1 MKMDCRKR
9 SILWSSIA
17 LLVLGVFIFIAPA
30 QAWNNHDTIAKTDYG
45 KLKGYVNEDKEVL
58 VWKGVPY
65 AKPPVGELRWAAPL
79 DPEPWHGVRD
89 ATLPAKKCTQL
100 FTTNEWIRTGV
111 VDPES
116 SEDCLYVDIYRP
128 ERPAH
133 QHEGLPVYVWIHGGS
148 NNFGSGRDYDGSVLA
163 AQSDVVVVVV
173 QYRLGPIGWF
183 YHPAIQTGGAD
194 ILSDSGNFGTLDH
207 AQALKWI
214 HENIDAFGGNPHNV
228 TITGESAGAHNT
240 MNMVISPLGK
250 GLFHRAMSESG
261 GMRTVPPLTTTD
273 PKIIP
278 GRIQANDIIEK
289 LLMYKAGIIPP
300 VSPATRA
307 IYTQLRIDMENAGT
321 LEAYLRA
328 TTAGD
333 FFLAIV
339 KYGSVP
345 TFPAI
350 EDGTVM
356 PVGGWIPAIQAG
368 KYNKVPI
375 ILGSN
380 EYESKSFMPL
390 YGPAIKPL
398 GVPSGPYTWFNLI
411 DVLKGNQKPV
421 VGGVFTL
428 DDVLPQQHD
437 KDIYEL
443 TGYYGSQNWKAK
455 FVDTVAHEL
464 AKVQDDVY
472 AYLFKW
478 GGIGSG
484 PSPFDF
490 IYGAGHASEIAFF
503 FGGDQGLFGYPF
515 VPANEAGRKDLQHA
529 MMEYLANFA
538 YTGNPNDYFSFHTE
552 WKKWPHSSR
561 LPKWKEWSNHPGAPK
576 AIVFDAD
583 FNRAH
588 IAMMN
593 EELTVEGVTAAFED
607 AMKSKGLTT
616 AEKIAARV
624 FQFSSPW

>member
-1 MKMDCRKR
+1 MNCKKR
-9 SILWSSIA
+9 SALWSSIA

-30 QAWNNHDTIAKTDYG
+30 QAWDNHDPIAKTDYG

-65 AKPPVGELRWAAPL
+65 ARAPVGGLRWKAPE

-89 ATLPAKKCTQL
+89 ATLPAKMCTQL
-100 FTTNEWIRTGV
+100 LTTEEWIRTGV

-128 ERPAH
+128 ERPTY
-133 QHEGLPVYVWIHGGS
+133 QWERLPVYVWIHGGS

-163 AQSDVVVVVV
+163 ARSDVVVVVV

-183 YHPAIQTGGAD
+183 YHPAIQTGG
-194 ILSDSGNFGTLDH
+194 ILSNSGNFGTLDH

-214 HENIDAFGGNPHNV
+214 HENIEAFGGNPHNV
-228 TITGESAGAHNT
+228 TVTGESAGAHNT
-240 MNMVISPLGK
+240 MNLVISPLAK
-250 GLFHRAMSESG
+250 GLLHKAMSESG
-261 GMRTVPPLTTTD
+261 GMVTVTTD
-273 PKIIP
+273 SA
-278 GRIQANDIIEK
+278 RVSANDYIEK
-289 LLMYKAGIIPP
+289 LLMYKDGVIPP
-300 VSPATRA
+300 VAPATRA
-307 IYTQLRIDMENAGT
+307 IYTQRRIDMENAHT

-333 FFLAIV
+333 FFLAIL

-350 EDGTVM
+350 EEGTVM
-356 PVGGWIPAIQAG
+356 PVGGWMPAIKAG

-390 YGPAIKPL
+390 YYSFVKPL
-398 GVPSGPYTWFNLI
+398 GVPSGPHTWFDLI
-411 DVLKGNQKPV
+411 HVLRKDTTPLLTV
-421 VGGVFTL
+421 
-428 DDVLPQQHD
+428 DDVLPIQHD

-529 MMEYLANFA
+529 MMEYLKHFA
-538 YTGNPNDYFSFHTE
+538 WTGNPNYYFPCSP
-552 WKKWPHSSR
+552 WLQKWSHFSY
-561 LPKWKEWSNHPGAPK
+561 LPRWKEWSNDSGAPK

-583 FNRAH
+583 FNHAQ
-588 IAMMN
+588 IAMMTD
-593 EELTVEGVTAAFED
+593 ELTIEGVTAAFEA
-607 AMKSKGLTT
+607 AMTAKNLT
-616 AEKIAARV
+616 ASEKIAARI
-624 FQFSSPW
+624 FQFSKPW

>member
-1 MKMDCRKR
+1 MDCRKR
-9 SILWSSIA
+9 RILWSSIA

-30 QAWNNHDTIAKTDYG
+30 QAWDNHDPIAKTDYG
-45 KLKGYVNEDKEVL
+45 KLKGYVDEDKEVL

-65 AKPPVGELRWAAPL
+65 AQPPLGDSRWKAPE

-89 ATLPAKKCTQL
+89 ATQPAKKCTQL
-100 FTTNEWIRTGV
+100 LTTKEWIRTGV

-128 ERPAH
+128 ERPTYH
-133 QHEGLPVYVWIHGGS
+133 HERLPVYVWIHGGS
-148 NNFGSGRDYDGSVLA
+148 NNFGSGRDYDGSILA

-214 HENIDAFGGNPHNV
+214 HENIESFGGNPHNV
-228 TITGESAGAHNT
+228 TVTGESAGAHNT

-261 GMRTVPPLTTTD
+261 GMVTVTTASA
-273 PKIIP
+273 
-278 GRIQANDIIEK
+278 RVSANDYIEK
-289 LLMYKAGIIPP
+289 LIRYKENVDA
-300 VSPATRA
+300 ATAKQR
-307 IYTQLRIDMENAGT
+307 RIDMENAGT
-321 LEAYLRA
+321 LEAYLKA
-328 TTAGD
+328 STAGD
-333 FFLAIV
+333 FFLALL

-356 PVGGWIPAIQAG
+356 PVGGWIPAIKADN
-368 KYNKVPI
+368 YNKMPI

-390 YGPAIKPL
+390 YYAYVKPL

-411 DVLKGNQKPV
+411 NVLRKDMPITVN
-421 VGGVFTL
+421 
-428 DDVLPQQHD
+428 DVLPTPAD
-437 KDIYEL
+437 KDLYEL
-443 TGYYGSQNWKAK
+443 TGYYGSRNWKAK
-455 FVDTVAHEL
+455 FVDTVAYEL

-490 IYGAGHASEIAFF
+490 IYGAGHSGEIPFF
-503 FGGDQGLFGYPF
+503 FGSDQGLFGYPF

-529 MMEYLANFA
+529 MMAYLAQFVR
-538 YTGNPNDYFSFHTE
+538 TGNPNHHLFHPHW
-552 WKKWPHSSR
+552 WKKSAHYSH
-561 LPKWKEWSNHPGAPK
+561 LPKWIKWSNAPGDPK
-576 AIVFDAD
+576 AIIFDAD
-583 FNRAH
+583 FNQAN
-588 IAMMN
+588 IEMMN
-593 EELTVEGVTAAFED
+593 EELTVEGVTTAFEA
-607 AMKSKGLTT
+607 AMTTKGLSPL
-616 AEKIAARV
+616 EKAAARI
-624 FQFSSPW
+624 FQFSKPW

>member
-9 SILWSSIA
+9 RILWSSIA

-30 QAWNNHDTIAKTDYG
+30 QAWDNHDPIAKTDYG
-45 KLKGYVNEDKEVL
+45 KLKGYVDGDKEVL

-65 AKPPVGELRWAAPL
+65 ARPPVGELRWAAPL
-79 DPEPWHGVRD
+79 DPEAWHGVRD
-89 ATLPAKKCTQL
+89 ATLPANKCTQL
-100 FTTNEWIRTGV
+100 FTTKEWIRTGV
-111 VDPES
+111 VDPDS

-128 ERPAH
+128 ERPTY
-133 QHEGLPVYVWIHGGS
+133 QHEKLPVYVWIHGGS

-214 HENIDAFGGNPHNV
+214 RENIEAFGGNPHNV
-228 TITGESAGAHNT
+228 TVTGESAGAHNT
-240 MNMVISPLGK
+240 MNMVISRLGK

-261 GMRTVPPLTTTD
+261 GMVTVTTASA
-273 PKIIP
+273 
-278 GRIQANDIIEK
+278 RLSANDYIQK
-289 LLMYKAGIIPP
+289 LIRYKENVDA
-300 VSPATRA
+300 ATATAR
-307 IYTQLRIDMENAGT
+307 RIAMETAGT
-321 LEAYLRA
+321 LEAYLRG

-333 FFLAIV
+333 FFLAIL

-390 YGPAIKPL
+390 YYSFVKPL
-398 GVPSGPYTWFNLI
+398 GVPSGSHTWFDLI
-411 DVLKGNQKPV
+411 HVLRKDTTP
-421 VGGVFTL
+421 FLTL

-443 TGYYGSQNWKAK
+443 TGYYGSRNWKAK

-538 YTGNPNDYFSFHTE
+538 YTGNPNDDFSFHTQ
-552 WKKWPHSSR
+552 WKKWSHSSR
-561 LPKWKEWSNHPGAPK
+561 LPKWKEWSNHQGAPK
-576 AIVFDAD
+576 AIVFDA
-583 FNRAH
+583 NLNHAQ
-588 IAMMN
+588 IKMMN
-593 EELTVEGVTAAFED
+593 DELTIEGVTAAFEA
-607 AMKSKGLTT
+607 AMTAKNLTDP
-616 AEKIAARV
+616 EKIAARI
-624 FQFSSPW
+624 FQFSKPW

>member
-1 MKMDCRKR
+1 MDCRKR
-9 SILWSSIA
+9 RILWSSIA

-30 QAWNNHDTIAKTDYG
+30 QAWDNHDPIAKTDYG
-45 KLKGYVNEDKEVL
+45 KLKGYVDGDKEVL

-65 AKPPVGELRWAAPL
+65 ARPPVGELRWAAPL
-79 DPEPWHGVRD
+79 DPEAWHGVRD
-89 ATLPAKKCTQL
+89 ATLPANKCTQL
-100 FTTNEWIRTGV
+100 FTTKEWIRTGV

-128 ERPAH
+128 ERPTY
-133 QHEGLPVYVWIHGGS
+133 QHEKLPVYVWIHGGS

-214 HENIDAFGGNPHNV
+214 RENIEAFGGNPHNV
-228 TITGESAGAHNT
+228 TVTGESAGAHNT
-240 MNMVISPLGK
+240 MNMVISRLGK

-261 GMRTVPPLTTTD
+261 GMVTVTTASA
-273 PKIIP
+273 
-278 GRIQANDIIEK
+278 RLSANDYIQK
-289 LLMYKAGIIPP
+289 LIRYKENVDA
-300 VSPATRA
+300 ATATAR
-307 IYTQLRIDMENAGT
+307 RIAMETAGT
-321 LEAYLRA
+321 LEAYLRG

-333 FFLAIV
+333 FFLAIL

-390 YGPAIKPL
+390 YYSFVKPL
-398 GVPSGPYTWFNLI
+398 GVPSGSHTWFDLI
-411 DVLKGNQKPV
+411 HVLRKDTTP
-421 VGGVFTL
+421 FLTL

-443 TGYYGSQNWKAK
+443 TGYYGSRNWKAK

-538 YTGNPNDYFSFHTE
+538 YTGNPNDDFSFHTQ
-552 WKKWPHSSR
+552 WKKWSHSSR
-561 LPKWKEWSNHPGAPK
+561 LPKWKEWSNHQGAPK
-576 AIVFDAD
+576 AIVFDA
-583 FNRAH
+583 NLNHAQ
-588 IAMMN
+588 IKMMN
-593 EELTVEGVTAAFED
+593 DELTIEGVTAAFEA
-607 AMKSKGLTT
+607 AMTAKNLTDP
-616 AEKIAARV
+616 EKIAARI
-624 FQFSSPW
+624 FQFSKPW

>member
-9 SILWSSIA
+9 RILWSSIA

-30 QAWNNHDTIAKTDYG
+30 QAWDNHDTIAKTDYG
-45 KLKGYVNEDKEVL
+45 KLKGYVDEDKEVL

-65 AKPPVGELRWAAPL
+65 ARPPVGELRWAAPL
-79 DPEPWHGVRD
+79 DPEAWHGVRD
-89 ATLPAKKCTQL
+89 ATLPANKCTQL
-100 FTTNEWIRTGV
+100 FTTKEWIRTGV
-111 VDPES
+111 VDPDS

-128 ERPAH
+128 ERPTY
-133 QHEGLPVYVWIHGGS
+133 QHEKLPVYVWIHGGS

-214 HENIDAFGGNPHNV
+214 HENIESFGGNPHNV
-228 TITGESAGAHNT
+228 TVTGESAGAHNT

-250 GLFHRAMSESG
+250 RLFHRAMSESG
-261 GMRTVPPLTTTD
+261 GMVTVPTAS
-273 PKIIP
+273 
-278 GRIQANDIIEK
+278 GRLQANDIIEK
-289 LLMYKAGIIPP
+289 LIRFKENVDAATAKARRM
-300 VSPATRA
+300 A
-307 IYTQLRIDMENAGT
+307 METDGT

-333 FFLAIV
+333 LFLAIL

-368 KYNKVPI
+368 KYNKMPI

-380 EYESKSFMPL
+380 QYESKSFMPL
-390 YGPAIKPL
+390 YYAYVKPY
-398 GVPSGPYTWFNLI
+398 GVPSGLYTWFNLI
-411 DVLKGNQKPV
+411 NVLRKDLPITVDN
-421 VGGVFTL
+421 
-428 DDVLPQQHD
+428 VLPTQHD

-538 YTGNPNDYFSFHTE
+538 YTGNPNDDFSFHTQ
-552 WKKWPHSSR
+552 WKKWSHSSR

-583 FNRAH
+583 LDHAQ
-588 IAMMN
+588 IKMMN
-593 EELTVEGVTAAFED
+593 EELTIEGVTAALEA
-607 AMKSKGLTT
+607 AMTAKGLLPL
-616 AEKIAARV
+616 EKAAARI
-624 FQFSSPW
+624 FQFSKPW